1 MENPISMDPTF
12 VSPQIVMLA
21 TAMQAKKEKCIPSLG
36 ISFSQNNCLPLSG
49 CLGMSMDGAISRFS
63 VGVCC

>member
-21 TAMQAKKEKCIPSLG
+21 TAMQAKKEKPIPSLG
-36 ISFSQNNCLPLSG
+36 ISFSQNNIIVCQRMVLYQ
-49 CLGMSMDGAISRFS
+49 DS
-63 VGVCC
+63 VLVSVVGSLDTQ